1 MGMGEES
8 FKKKNQKKIKKNK
21 LKLKNQLKIF
31 WQHQNTEEDFSEQ
44 EVRQKDQK
52 KKKKNHQK

>member
-44 EVRQKDQK
+44 EVR
-52 KKKKNHQK
+52 